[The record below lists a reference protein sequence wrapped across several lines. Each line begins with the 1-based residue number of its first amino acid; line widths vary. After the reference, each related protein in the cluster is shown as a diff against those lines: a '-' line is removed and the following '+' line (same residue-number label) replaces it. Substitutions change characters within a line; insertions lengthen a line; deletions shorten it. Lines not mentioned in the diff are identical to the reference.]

1 MASNTTDDRIIKL
14 FQEIENNNDKRDKNF
29 KTIKMITDNRI
40 KGKENNIETVA
51 DVLGKIYNS
60 VIASDP
66 ELKGWA
72 DDFFTIYYEKASRIF
87 ISDDYSGD
95 DDMGNEEMGGGRKS
109 KKPRKSKR
117 TRKSKKTRKSKRS
130 RKSKRTRKSRRY

>member
-1 MASNTTDDRIIKL
+1 MASSSANDRIIAL
-14 FQEIENNNDKRDKNF
+14 FTEIEKNNGKRDKNF
-29 KTIKMITDNRI
+29 ATIKIITDNRI
-40 KGKENNIETVA
+40 EGKENNIETVA

-72 DDFFTIYYEKASRIF
+72 DDFFTMYYEKASRIF

-95 DDMGNEEMGGGRKS
+95 EEMGHEEMGGGRKS
-109 KKPRKSKR
+109 NCTIDLISSIIIIKFKEGDQLSLQ
-117 TRKSKKTRKSKRS
+117 S
-130 RKSKRTRKSRRY
+130 